1 MAGREIFDMT
11 SVFIFS
17 GPLFLLRYIL
27 LFFRLIT
34 CYFSVTLVTS
44 IFLEPTG
51 EYFAVH
57 YSYYLQNATFFLCA
71 STARKHY

>member
-11 SVFIFS
+11 SVYFFWTSLPIAV
-17 GPLFLLRYIL
+17 Y
-27 LFFRLIT
+27 FRLIT